1 MSGIRILPLP
11 KVTGIW
17 NHDCSKYPDVVRV
30 PMSDGRV
37 VRYVLDVEQPAPVLR
52 DKLDRFREKCIGYEM
67 KKPEDAGTSN
77 RPDTNET
84 TESIPRR
91 RRRRNESTV

>member
-17 NHDCSKYPDVVRV
+17 TYDGSKYPDIVRV
-30 PMSDGRV
+30 PMSDGKV
-37 VRYVLDVEQPAPVLR
+37 IRYVLDIEQPAPVLR
-52 DKLDRFREKCIGYEM
+52 EKLRRFRNTCVGYEM
-67 KKPEDAGTSN
+67 KKPEDAATSD
-77 RPDTNET
+77 RPERKET

-91 RRRRNESTV
+91 RRRGNGELP